1 MDTNRDKL
9 TELTGLLTPDQ
20 LDMFRLCFG
29 SADPVDVKQDDI
41 GTAIRLCEAT
51 IRDTYQREVV

>member
-9 TELTGLLTPDQ
+9 TELAGLLSPDQ

-29 SADPVDVKQDDI
+29 SADPADVEQGDVE
-41 GTAIRLCEAT
+41 TAIACCRAT
-51 IRDTYQREVV
+51 IAEGV